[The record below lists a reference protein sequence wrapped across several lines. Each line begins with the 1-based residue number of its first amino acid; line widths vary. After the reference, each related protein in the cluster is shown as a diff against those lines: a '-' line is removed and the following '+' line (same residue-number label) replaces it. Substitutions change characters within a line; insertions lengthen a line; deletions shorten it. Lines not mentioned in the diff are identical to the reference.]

1 MTTIAPAADKLLV
14 YDQSAG
20 DYGAATIF
28 QAVASVISG
37 GGSELTIVEDSSSG
51 LIKFSFDSS
60 SLVKVTRQV
69 VADYGLSGGGSLSG
83 DIQLSVDLG
92 DMTISAAVDVDNDL
106 LAYYDVS
113 AGVTRTATIPDIT
126 DQIVS
131 AKPLGSIA

>member
-28 QAVASVISG
+28 QTVASVIAG

-51 LIKFSFDSS
+51 HITFSFNSS
-60 SLVKVTRQV
+60 SLVKTSRQV
-69 VADYGLSGGGSLSG
+69 IAGYGLSGGGNLSG
-83 DIQLSVDLG
+83 NIQLSVDLG
-92 DMTISAAVDVDNDL
+92 DMAISAAVDVDNDL

-113 AGVTRTATIPDIT
+113 SGVTRTATIPDIT